1 MINDYTDTI
10 VAVEKPNGLDGYGKS
25 TYAPATTEKCRWQPV
40 SILKQKPTADN
51 TIIQVRAYFGPEVD
65 IVNNS
70 RVCKDSV
77 NYIAVEVAD
86 RNFVG
91 YGSHKEVLLKYE

>member
-10 VAVEKPNGLDGYGKS
+10 VAVEKPTGLDGYGKP

-40 SILKQKPTADN
+40 SILKQKPTAN
-51 TIIQVRAYFGPEVD
+51 NITVQIKAYFAATVD

-77 NYIAVEVAD
+77 NYLVVEVAD
-86 RNFVG
+86 RNFIG